1 MGTPM
6 TLMHARPKGR
16 AGIQT
21 PLLGFLAGPHADL
34 IAQAWPAPHSGFFTL
49 PTARRHAAAILLGRV
64 SDMRMDEI
72 IHAVERGRDRDVACF
87 LMRGDAPG
95 GLMKALGRLG
105 EVLWEASDYAR
116 FLNLFVEEEAAR
128 VLRHMKVIG
137 ADRLALIG
145 ALPAALRQAG
155 IISRLPA
162 LPVAVD
168 DLSEA
173 FRLAML
179 IHGAGEA
186 VAMAGRWNRA
196 RDTLALFDMAAEA
209 LQPVRFGCVM
219 APPRLPEAF
228 VPVNDRKAL
237 VSVALEFRN
246 CLRDFAGD
254 LAGGRMVVFTVR
266 EAGESVAVALRQDP
280 AGWRLAEARGEQNVD
295 TSDAA
300 LRRIV
305 AVLETAGV
313 RTGQSTWALARQ
325 LHDHACDRC
334 GPAHIGPRE
343 TWRDRLALGA
353 LWD

>member
-34 IAQAWPAPHSGFFTL
+34 IAQVWPAPHSGFFTL

-64 SDMRMDEI
+64 PEMRMGEI
-72 IHAVERGRDRDVACF
+72 IHAVERGRDRDVACL
-87 LMRGDAPG
+87 LMRGEAPG

-105 EVLWEASDYAR
+105 EVLWETGDYDR
-116 FLNLFVEEEAAR
+116 FLSLFAEEEAAR

-162 LPVAVD
+162 LPVAVE
-168 DLSEA
+168 DLAEA
-173 FRLAML
+173 FRLALL

-219 APPRLPEAF
+219 APPRLPDAF

-254 LAGGRMVVFTVR
+254 LAAGRMVVFTVR
-266 EAGESVAVALRQDP
+266 EAGEPVAVALRQDP